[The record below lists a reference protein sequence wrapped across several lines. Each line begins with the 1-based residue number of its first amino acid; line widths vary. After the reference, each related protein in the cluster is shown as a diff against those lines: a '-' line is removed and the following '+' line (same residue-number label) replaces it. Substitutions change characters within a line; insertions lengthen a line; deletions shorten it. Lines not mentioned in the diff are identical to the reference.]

1 MNIKL
6 LNYCKTSLAKLGKDY
21 CGLQFLSLSDLLYW
35 YMCTLMI
42 LCHGIDFVFTHFSHK
57 TSIIMPQQ
65 SLIYTQIFKPSKLAP
80 SKLKCISERVF
91 EFFFHFIS
99 CRMALIDKK
108 LSVPHPKLRIEG
120 P

>member
-57 TSIIMPQQ
+57 TSIIMTHQVCDLHANFHAFQ
-65 SLIYTQIFKPSKLAP
+65 TSS
-80 SKLKCISERVF
+80 F
-91 EFFFHFIS
+91 E
-99 CRMALIDKK
+99 
-108 LSVPHPKLRIEG
+108 IEVYI
-120 P
+120 

>member
-1 MNIKL
+1 M
-6 LNYCKTSLAKLGKDY
+6 
-21 CGLQFLSLSDLLYW
+21 LQQVSDL
-35 YMCTLMI
+35 
-42 LCHGIDFVFTHFSHK
+42 HANFQAFQ
-57 TSIIMPQQ
+57 TS
-65 SLIYTQIFKPSKLAP
+65 P

-99 CRMALIDKK
+99 CRMALIDKE